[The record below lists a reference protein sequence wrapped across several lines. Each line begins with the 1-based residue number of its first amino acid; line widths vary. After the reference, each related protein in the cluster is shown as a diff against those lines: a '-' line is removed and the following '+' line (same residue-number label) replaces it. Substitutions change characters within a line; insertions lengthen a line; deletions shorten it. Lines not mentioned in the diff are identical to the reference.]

1 MFALLLMLLAPGDVS
16 GELFTALVDL
26 EKLLHAER
34 QVAMQLRQFVEQQ
47 TQHLRQLSEYVPSCT
62 TTIAQSEVMPVHA
75 ARPLLHC
82 YQHCSQRVIALQ
94 RNCFYPR
101 DVYVSA
107 VFAATTWLTGW
118 VSVTR
123 RYCV

>member
-47 TQHLRQLSEYVPSCT
+47 TQHLRQLSEYVPSFT
-62 TTIAQSEVMPVHA
+62 TTSTV
-75 ARPLLHC
+75 
-82 YQHCSQRVIALQ
+82 
-94 RNCFYPR
+94 
-101 DVYVSA
+101 
-107 VFAATTWLTGW
+107 
-118 VSVTR
+118 
-123 RYCV
+123 